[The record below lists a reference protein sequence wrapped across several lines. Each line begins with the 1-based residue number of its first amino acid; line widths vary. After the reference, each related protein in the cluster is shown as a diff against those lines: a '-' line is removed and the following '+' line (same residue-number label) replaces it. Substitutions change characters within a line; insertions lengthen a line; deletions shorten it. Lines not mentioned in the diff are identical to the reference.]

1 MVLVIYHG
9 TDMDGWTSASIIK
22 HYFNSKNI
30 YQIHFL
36 PYNFTNEKQVIDTT
50 NRYIAMEKQHH
61 RQPDIYMADC
71 TLNLGYMKII
81 APYVTHIDHHKS
93 VLENPT
99 YQEIRTNLKGDYS
112 SIKGIVQGAL
122 EPVQISACELVWDTF
137 YPDQQKPLF
146 VHLAGRYDVWDKED
160 PRTDELNAFMRN
172 PGSEFT
178 VRKYHWTFME
188 PWFDKLYDDD
198 FVTSVCLPRGKE
210 VLQYQRESWA
220 AEARTEATLYY
231 HPKEFQIAV
240 ANKSNAN
247 SEYFMELSATYP
259 SLAIGVIYAHR
270 IRQAAFT
277 ISFFTLNKSLGVTAL
292 EVMNEFTMSEDLK
305 VMTKGGHLHAC
316 GCTISDECLPIF
328 RTWLSQNN
336 YIAKE
341 KMK

>member
-22 HYFNSKNI
+22 HYFNERNI
-30 YQIHFL
+30 YQIHFI

-61 RQPDIYMADC
+61 RQPDIYMVDC

-81 APYVTHIDHHKS
+81 AQYVTHIDHHKS
-93 VLENPT
+93 VLGNPT
-99 YQEIRTNLKGDYS
+99 YQDIRGHLKGDYS
-112 SIKGIVQGAL
+112 SIKGIVQGAE
-122 EPVQISACELVWDTF
+122 EPVQISACELVWNTF
-137 YPDQQKPLF
+137 YPDKQMPLF

-172 PGSEFT
+172 PGSEF
-178 VRKYHWTFME
+178 VVKKYHWTFME
-188 PWFDKLYDDD
+188 PWFDKLYDDN
-198 FVTSVCLPRGKE
+198 FVTDVCLPRGKT

-231 HPKEFQIAV
+231 HPAGFQIAV

-247 SEYFMELSATYP
+247 SEYFTELSTAYP
-259 SLAIGVIYAHR
+259 YLTVGVIYAHR
-270 IRQAAFT
+270 IRQAAIT
-277 ISFFTLNKSLGVTAL
+277 ISFFTLNKNMGTTAL
-292 EVMNEFTMSEDLK
+292 EVMGEFTASEDLK

-316 GCTISDECLPIF
+316 GCTISDDGLPIF
-328 RTWLSQNN
+328 RNWLMNNN
-336 YIAKE
+336 YAAKE